1 MLTVHA
7 DADLY
12 FSIATP
18 ISAHKCLKCGPADTK
33 ISQVRLLNNCQAEG
47 SRYSFSRLTYCYPFN
62 LIDTRARDVLPSVQ
76 IPPHTITEPPPCF
89 LGLLYAPR
97 LVGFSLHS
105 MNISPA
111 ITTVKL
117 KPGFVCEENIAPFL
131 MCPVLMLLCKIEKFS
146 SCFSKKELVF
156 SSGLEF
162 AVFICSFNQSQSK
175 VCVCVF
181 LCTSSIHT
189 SYLC

>member
-1 MLTVHA
+1 MRTVHADSLVPRPTSPDDVIIIKMEGRWVWVRDYHADA

-47 SRYSFSRLTYCYPFN
+47 SRYSSSRLTYCSPFN

-89 LGLLYAPR
+89 LVSCMHQGL
-97 LVGFSLHS
+97 
-105 MNISPA
+105 
-111 ITTVKL
+111 
-117 KPGFVCEENIAPFL
+117 
-131 MCPVLMLLCKIEKFS
+131 
-146 SCFSKKELVF
+146 
-156 SSGLEF
+156 
-162 AVFICSFNQSQSK
+162 
-175 VCVCVF
+175 
-181 LCTSSIHT
+181 
-189 SYLC
+189 